1 MEQTV
6 IAPNGATFVCDSEER
21 LQRYLAAGWVIK
33 PADKPERSRKTKE
46 E

>member
-6 IAPNGATFVCDSEER
+6 IATNGATFVCDSEER
-21 LQRYLAAGWVIK
+21 LQRYLDSGWVIK
-33 PADKPERSRKTKE
+33 PAEKPERRRKTKE